1 MKNNF
6 KTRLAV
12 IVLITALILP
22 AIGSCSGA
30 GTKESELSVVCTVF
44 PIYDWCRTI
53 ASGSE
58 AVDLALLLDSGVDLH
73 SYQPTADDI
82 LKIARADIFICV
94 GGESDFW
101 VKSALAQSQNSN
113 VKVIKLIELLGDV
126 ALDEELKE
134 GMEHPS
140 DGEEEAETDEH
151 VWLSLKN
158 AGIFCREIAGALRES
173 DPEGSELYGS
183 NLSDYL
189 SKLDALDAKYAEK
202 VGGRGAT
209 LVFADRFPFRYL
221 LNDYGID
228 YYAAFAG
235 CSAESEASFKTVI
248 FLAGKVDSLGLGA
261 ILMTESSDG
270 KMASTVREATSSKN
284 QKLLVLDSLQTAGSE
299 EVAKGVTY
307 LSVMESNLEVLSEAI
322 GGAE

>member
-12 IVLITALILP
+12 MILITALTLFIF
-22 AIGSCSGA
+22 GSCSGGDA
-30 GTKESELSVVCTVF
+30 KDEKLSVVCTIL
-44 PIYDWCRTI
+44 PIYDWCREI
-53 ASGSE
+53 AAGSE
-58 AVDLALLLDSGVDLH
+58 SVKLTLLLDSGVDLH

-82 LKIARADIFICV
+82 MQIAGADIFICV

-101 VKSALAQSQNSN
+101 VTNALAQSRNRD

-140 DGEEEAETDEH
+140 HEEEEPETDEH

-158 AGIFCREIAGALRES
+158 ARIFCREIAGALCEA
-173 DPEGSELYGS
+173 DPALCELYKS
-183 NLSDYL
+183 NSSDYTE
-189 SKLDALDAKYAEK
+189 KLDLLDAKYAET

-248 FLAGKVDSLGLGA
+248 FLAGKVDSLGLGT
-261 ILMTESSDG
+261 ILLTESSDG
-270 KMASTVREATSSKN
+270 KMASTVRDATSSKN
-284 QKLLVLDSLQTAGSE
+284 QKLLVLDSLQRAGSE
-299 EVAKGVTY
+299 EIAKGVTY
-307 LSVMESNLEVLSEAI
+307 LSVMESNLTILTEAI
-322 GGAE
+322 GGAG